1 MSRPGRSRRAQER
14 ELRDGGGR
22 ARDVWELAHRRSSSE
37 IRRRAA
43 EDDTAAKFAGEL
55 RRVTQQRRV
64 GEWGWA
70 VALLPMS
77 DRTLVLLKPDAVER
91 KLVGQIVSRFE
102 AKNLSVVAL
111 DLRSLDADTLAR
123 HYEEHVGKGFY
134 AELVEFMSRGPV
146 VAMVIEGPQDSW
158 EVVRTMMGAT
168 NPRKAAPGTIRG
180 DLGILFTENLVH
192 GSDSLESATREIGIF
207 FPNL

>member
-1 MSRPGRSRRAQER
+1 
-14 ELRDGGGR
+14 
-22 ARDVWELAHRRSSSE
+22 
-37 IRRRAA
+37 
-43 EDDTAAKFAGEL
+43 
-55 RRVTQQRRV
+55 
-64 GEWGWA
+64 
-70 VALLPMS
+70 MS

-91 KLVGQIVSRFE
+91 GLVGEILGRFE
-102 AKNLSVVAL
+102 AKNLKIVAL

-134 AELVEFMSRGPV
+134 ADLVQFMSRGPV
-146 VAMVIEGPQDSW
+146 VALALEGPENTW

-168 NPRKAAPGTIRG
+168 NPRHAAPGTIRG

-192 GSDSLESATREIGIF
+192 GSDSLASAERELGIF